1 MCSRQAQE
9 ALGSSPAIIC
19 VFCAVLE
26 TNMQTLMLTELFRG
40 MGLTLKYFF
49 DRKVTVSIQPFS
61 PRNQAKDL

>member
-1 MCSRQAQE
+1 
-9 ALGSSPAIIC
+9 
-19 VFCAVLE
+19 
-26 TNMQTLMLTELFRG
+26 MQTLMLTELFRG